1 MTSPAISSP
10 LLASTTLSAATPA
23 AGTTR
28 EDLAGAA
35 RQFEA
40 IFLRQMLSA
49 ARETNFG
56 ESLFSGSQA
65 MGTFRQ
71 MRDERFAD
79 IASDTG
85 AFGLAKM
92 IETHLARFV
101 PDNAAESDAA
111 ESDTAATNA
120 TGAIAMQKGTGNG
133 I

>member
-10 LLASTTLSAATPA
+10 LLASTTLSAAAPA
-23 AGTTR
+23 AGTAR

-101 PDNAAESDAA
+101 PDNAADDAAAAPSDAA
-111 ESDTAATNA
+111 IKQ
-120 TGAIAMQKGTGNG
+120 GATGNG

>member
-1 MTSPAISSP
+1 MTTTPAPLSPGSSP
-10 LLASTTLSAATPA
+10 LLVSTTAPVADPATASA
-23 AGTTR
+23 R
-28 EDLAGAA
+28 EELAGVAK
-35 RQFEA
+35 QFEA
-40 IFLRQMLSA
+40 IFLRQMLST
-49 ARETNFG
+49 ARATSFG

-79 IASDTG
+79 IASETG

-101 PDNAAESDAA
+101 PAEAGTEATDAA
-111 ESDTAATNA
+111 AKQE
-120 TGAIAMQKGTGNG
+120 GTGDG